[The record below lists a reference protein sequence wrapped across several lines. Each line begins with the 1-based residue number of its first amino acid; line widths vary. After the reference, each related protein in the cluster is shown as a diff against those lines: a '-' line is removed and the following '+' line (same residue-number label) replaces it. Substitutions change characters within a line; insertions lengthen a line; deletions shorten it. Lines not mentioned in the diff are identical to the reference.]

1 MFINRYS
8 YELLWISAFTVT
20 ILVCCIQYAFKK
32 VIFWSSNLCPRETWK
47 ISKDKSI
54 LKIFASKSFE
64 VAISLAKVS
73 FWNSNLWLWL
83 PKYCYKMFNDC
94 IWAKYEPF
102 TVVAK
107 LATAKLKM
115 CILIL
120 FFLIQYF
127 SNVKISIFRFSF
139 CLFRLQKLIMTFF
152 MTLSIIFSS
161 SVILLVNSKAWVTIF
176 RSIVVKCEASKTRH
190 RNSSSSLFHYDV

>member
-1 MFINRYS
+1 M
-8 YELLWISAFTVT
+8 
-20 ILVCCIQYAFKK
+20 
-32 VIFWSSNLCPRETWK
+32 IFWSSNLCPRETWK

-120 FFLIQYF
+120 FFLFNSFASNLYF
-127 SNVKISIFRFSF
+127 SSFYRYLWFFAFFSQI
-139 CLFRLQKLIMTFF
+139 QKLIMTFF
-152 MTLSIIFSS
+152 MTLSIIFLRQLFSRFGY
-161 SVILLVNSKAWVTIF
+161 KAWVTIFF